1 MLAGKSIS
9 YKIQFVVIF
18 IIHIALLYWIYWLLQ
33 NTGVLSTVS
42 VMLHFTGI
50 ALYGALLIR
59 GCAAWAK
66 WHHLNDIKKY
76 EEAQKNKKNLEDK
89 DQE

>member
-1 MLAGKSIS
+1 MLTGKSFS

-33 NTGVLSTVS
+33 NTGVLSTMK

-50 ALYGALLIR
+50 AIYGASLIR
-59 GCAAWAK
+59 GCAYWAK
-66 WHHLNDIKKY
+66 WHHLNDIKKH
-76 EEAQKNKKNLEDK
+76 EDAQKKEEQ

>member
-1 MLAGKSIS
+1 MLAGKPIS

-18 IIHIALLYWIYWLLQ
+18 VIHIALLYWIYWLLKS
-33 NTGVLSTVS
+33 TGILSTTA

-59 GCAAWAK
+59 GCAYWAK
-66 WHHLNDIKKY
+66 WHHLNDIKKH
-76 EEAQKNKKNLEDK
+76 EDSNKK
-89 DQE
+89 

>member
-1 MLAGKSIS
+1 MK
-9 YKIQFVVIF
+9 
-18 IIHIALLYWIYWLLQ
+18 
-33 NTGVLSTVS
+33 

-50 ALYGALLIR
+50 AIYGASLIR
-59 GCAAWAK
+59 GCAYWAK

-76 EEAQKNKKNLEDK
+76 EEAQKKEEQ